1 MDKNILKIRYDP
13 EIGLY
18 LDKHNCT
25 GIMIGEELMDIFE
38 LIGSKLFNKTVKKL
52 AEKAA
57 AGDIHITITDS

>member
-1 MDKNILKIRYDP
+1 MDKSILEIRYDP

-18 LDKHNCT
+18 IDKHNHT
-25 GIMIGEELMDIFE
+25 GIMLGEELMDIFE

-57 AGDIHITITDS
+57 VGDIRITNS

>member
-18 LDKHNCT
+18 IDKHNDS
-25 GIMIGEELMDIFE
+25 GKLYGEELMSIFE
-38 LIGSKLFNKTVKKL
+38 LIGSKHFTKTVKKL

-57 AGDIHITITDS
+57 AGDIRITPTDS